1 MRTPAQGGIMNGGR
15 FNGRIMAYDQPVMP
29 CYDDTGLR
37 IGTYFWDEDHWEY
50 EDDTKEL
57 PEM

>member
-1 MRTPAQGGIMNGGR
+1 MMNGGR

-37 IGTYFWDEDHWEY
+37 VGTYFWDEDHWEY
-50 EDDTKEL
+50 EDETDGGTFSD
-57 PEM
+57 